1 MTTLRVGSF
10 AIFGTS
16 RPRQIS
22 ACSVSLVAL
31 SWSSGLVPQA
41 TAQSLP
47 TGGTVASG
55 SVTISQPSPTNLT
68 ITQSSATGIVNWSSF
83 SIGQGH
89 RTQFNNGAGATLN
102 RVTGNVPSSINGQLS
117 ATGSVYLVNPAGV
130 AVGPSGVVNTGG
142 SFVASTLDVKDA
154 NFVAGGPLTFS
165 GDSKAAVVNLG
176 RIGSSRGDVVL
187 MAREVR
193 NEGTLSA
200 RNGTAA
206 MASGSEVV
214 LSDGSLGN
222 GKVQVRRAAVNGEV
236 RNSGAI
242 RAAEV
247 ELRANGGN
255 IYALAGNTGR
265 TITATGIANKGGRIF
280 LTAEGGAV
288 VTTQKLVARR
298 VQPGAAPPTWVAR
311 VPRTFA
317 GGDVLMTG
325 DKVTVGGT
333 VNVKGRNGTGGTV
346 VVTGTD
352 VTLTSG
358 ARINAGGTSGGTV
371 LIGGDR
377 LGGSDSARK
386 FLPQAIAN
394 ARTTRIEAGARITA
408 DGTTGSGG
416 NVVVWSDGTTSF
428 AGSISARGPR
438 GGFIETSGHVLDLTG
453 GSITAGK
460 GGTWLLDPV
469 DLTIGPTLAST
480 IASTLNAG
488 TDVIQL
494 TSASGSGGSGDI
506 TVASAINWTTAAT
519 LTLSAYRDII
529 VNADITSTGGGAV
542 VLRADNTGTGT
553 GTVTFGPAQIA
564 TGGAVSIFYNP
575 AGNDSTTVNATS
587 YTTPT
592 DYSSYVSGASSLT
605 SAMLVNT
612 VYDLQNVRNNLF
624 ETYALG
630 RDIDASPTATWDS
643 GAGFAPIG
651 DMSTTFRGSFDG
663 QGHTISGLAINRPGT
678 NYVGLFGYVES
689 GVKLSN
695 VTMQGASVVGAQ
707 RVGILAGW
715 SRASISN
722 AAATGTVTSSN
733 YGGGLVGENRGSI
746 ANSWAAV
753 TVTGATTSS
762 SSMGGLAGWNN
773 GGTIQDSHATGD
785 VTAGSTGTRA
795 GGLTAQ
801 NNGTIRRSYATGA
814 VSGGSQGV
822 GGLVGYNS
830 NGTPAATI
838 VDSYATGAVSA
849 TVFGGGLVGFNA
861 AGASVSRSYATGAV
875 SVTAAGGGQAGGL
888 IGSNSGAVTQ
898 SYATGAVNVT
908 STGATAMAG
917 GLTGSNGGTASV
929 TQSYATGNVSATS
942 VSGTALAGG
951 LIASNAGP
959 VTQSYATG
967 AAYAFSASGTASAGG
982 LIGNNSST
990 ATPRSPRP
998 IGIRSRPARR
1008 SELAPA

>member
-1 MTTLRVGSF
+1 MRE
-10 AIFGTS
+10 
-16 RPRQIS
+16 RP
-22 ACSVSLVAL
+22 
-31 SWSSGLVPQA
+31 
-41 TAQSLP
+41 
-47 TGGTVASG
+47 
-55 SVTISQPSPTNLT
+55 
-68 ITQSSATGIVNWSSF
+68 
-83 SIGQGH
+83 
-89 RTQFNNGAGATLN
+89 
-102 RVTGNVPSSINGQLS
+102 
-117 ATGSVYLVNPAGV
+117 
-130 AVGPSGVVNTGG
+130 
-142 SFVASTLDVKDA
+142 
-154 NFVAGGPLTFS
+154 
-165 GDSKAAVVNLG
+165 
-176 RIGSSRGDVVL
+176 
-187 MAREVR
+187 E
-193 NEGTLSA
+193 
-200 RNGTAA
+200 
-206 MASGSEVV
+206 
-214 LSDGSLGN
+214 
-222 GKVQVRRAAVNGEV
+222 
-236 RNSGAI
+236 
-242 RAAEV
+242 
-247 ELRANGGN
+247 
-255 IYALAGNTGR
+255 
-265 TITATGIANKGGRIF
+265 
-280 LTAEGGAV
+280 
-288 VTTQKLVARR
+288 
-298 VQPGAAPPTWVAR
+298 
-311 VPRTFA
+311 
-317 GGDVLMTG
+317 
-325 DKVTVGGT
+325 
-333 VNVKGRNGTGGTV
+333 
-346 VVTGTD
+346 
-352 VTLTSG
+352 
-358 ARINAGGTSGGTV
+358 
-371 LIGGDR
+371 
-377 LGGSDSARK
+377 
-386 FLPQAIAN
+386 
-394 ARTTRIEAGARITA
+394 IEAGARITA

-553 GTVTFGPAQIA
+553 GTVTFGPAQVA

-575 AGNDSTTVNATS
+575 AGNNSTTVNATS

-762 SSMGGLAGWNN
+762 STMGGLAGWNN

-942 VSGTALAGG
+942 VSGTALAGE

-990 ATPRSPRP
+990 SNSSVTASHWDTVTSGTTIGIGAGMTSGTRVGIAGLTTSQMQDPANYATTYAGWDFANTWSTPGAGYYPQLFGVNYVLRVDTANASRVYGDANPAFSYSIYGLHAGDTSSILSGLSLSTAATTSSAVGSYAILASGGTATSVSGQAYRIVGAAGGLTVTARPITVAADAQNRVYGDANPLLTYRIGGAGLVNGDALSGGLATPAAATSNVGAYAITQGTLANANYSIAYTSADLTVTARP
-998 IGIRSRPARR
+998 ITVAADAQSRLYGDANPLLTYRIGGAGLVNGDTLSGGLATTAAATSNVGTYAIRQGTLANANYSIAYTGADLTVTARPVAVA
-1008 SELAPA
+1008 SDTESKPANAAGPALPPIEAFGSYVAPLVTTREASSQPSLSFETTCTESTSSGCSVQATPVILIVRQSPVRFLN